1 MRLNAEE
8 TAVEARRI
16 LGLAWPVMLT
26 SLNWTLLHLI
36 DVAVVGRY
44 GTAELG
50 SLAAARTLTYI
61 TIVMGLAGMSGVL
74 IFAARA
80 DGARDLQRTGDYLR
94 QGVLLGAMVGI
105 ACMIVLLLFAEPLL
119 RAAGVPP
126 PLARGGGTVVR
137 VMALAYPAQFVQVG
151 ASYFLEGISRPRRVM
166 TVNLIQLPINGVLA
180 WAWVGGHLGL
190 PAWGAA
196 GAAAATSTV
205 CLGGSVADA
214 CRRLDAA
221 GGAGARRPRPL
232 RPRLVAGARRATDAA
247 ALRLRAGDR
256 GRAGAGAASRG

>member
-1 MRLNAEE
+1 MRLNAED
-8 TAVEARRI
+8 TAAEARRI

-36 DVAVVGRY
+36 DVGIVGLY

-74 IFAARA
+74 VFAARA
-80 DGARDLQRTGDYLR
+80 DGAKDLPRTGDYLR
-94 QGVLLGAMVGI
+94 EGVLLGAIVGV
-105 ACMIVLLLFAEPLL
+105 ACMTVLLLFAENLL
-119 RAAGVPP
+119 RFAGVPEA
-126 PLARGGGTVVR
+126 LAEGGGVVVR
-137 VMALAYPAQFVQVG
+137 VMAVAYPAQFVQVG

-166 TVNLIQLPINGVLA
+166 AVNLVQLPINAVLA

-196 GAAAATSTV
+196 GAAAATSTA
-205 CLGGSVADA
+205 SPPPPTSP
-214 CRRLDAA
+214 AA
-221 GGAGARRPRPL
+221 TARRPSSGSIGSPEWT
-232 RPRLVAGARRATDAA
+232 VCT
-247 ALRLRAGDR
+247 
-256 GRAGAGAASRG
+256 